1 MLTFQITPDIYQVT
15 VQRAN
20 MFLVTD
26 EKLTLIDAGFRG
38 GVPLLERVLG
48 ELGRSIE
55 ELDLVILTHNHLDHT
70 GGIRALRNL
79 AHFKIAA
86 LVDDFE
92 TKGNNLPYPG
102 GAHLGK
108 LLNSAIFSGLKRRLL
123 LDSSDIDIRLEDK
136 QVLPVHGGL
145 QVIFTPG
152 HTPGSISLYAI
163 KDKILFVGDALNK
176 RHGLPLRTLSIDKA
190 KAAESIYRMA
200 ELEVKTLCFG
210 HGKPIQAGAHIYL
223 RNLAERT
230 RHKHLKE
237 V

>member
-1 MLTFQITPDIYQVT
+1 MLTFQIAPDVYQVT
-15 VQRAN
+15 VQRVN
-20 MFLVTD
+20 MFLIVG

-38 GVPLLERVLG
+38 SAPLLNGFLKKI
-48 ELGRSIE
+48 GRSIE
-55 ELDLVILTHNHLDHT
+55 ELDMVILTHNHLDHT

-86 LVDDFE
+86 SVTDFNTQGE
-92 TKGNNLPYPG
+92 IVPYPG

-108 LLNSAIFSGLKRRLL
+108 LLNSAPFSGLKQRLL
-123 LDSSDIDIRLEDK
+123 LDSYEIEIRLEDK
-136 QVLPVHGGL
+136 QILPVHGGL

-152 HTPGSISLYAI
+152 HTPGSISLYTLE
-163 KDKILFVGDALNK
+163 DKILFVGDALNK
-176 RHGLPLRTLSIDKA
+176 RHGMPLRTLSIDKI

-200 ELEVKTLCFG
+200 ELEVNTLCFG

-230 RHKHLKE
+230 RHKHFKE
-237 V
+237 I